1 MAAPNAN
8 LPYQHQSY
16 PKFLFHAT
24 EGSKLVADSAAKDA
38 LGPGWFES
46 PGEAAA
52 AAVPVAPPD
61 WRQPAPTVTGLT
73 GTSVVTSATALA
85 GDQTLTT
92 LEQEEADGLYRSSV
106 TVVLQQLA
114 GAKPDVLERVKR
126 IEEQNPKG
134 ARVTITRHIDEAL
147 HALKG

>member
-1 MAAPNAN
+1 MAAPVN

-52 AAVPVAPPD
+52 AAVPQD
-61 WRQPAPTVTGLT
+61 WRRPEETIPSVPTV
-73 GTSVVTSATALA
+73 GTVPSVSFTP
-85 GDQTLTT
+85 
-92 LEQEEADGLYRSSV
+92 LEQEEADGLYKSSV

-114 GAKPDVLERVKR
+114 GAKPEVLERVKR
-126 IEEQNPKG
+126 LEEQNPKG